1 MKAGILKEKIEIWEP
16 VTITTSYGDSQTEYQ
31 YLREVRANVRYDAGS
46 RTTENDEIFYSV
58 YRTFI
63 VRYYTDVVET
73 MRIKFQ
79 GKFYRILSIEPNKY
93 YNDKVIHTE
102 LVNE

>member
-1 MKAGILKEKIEIWEP
+1 MKAGILREKIEIWEP
-16 VTITTSYGDSQTEYQ
+16 VTTTTSYGDQQTEYQ
-31 YLREVRANVRYDAGS
+31 FVREVRANVRYDSGS
-46 RTTENDEIFYSV
+46 RTTENDEIFYTV
-58 YRTFI
+58 YKTFI

-73 MRIKFQ
+73 MRIKFDN
-79 GKFYRILSIEPNKY
+79 KFYRILSIEPNKY